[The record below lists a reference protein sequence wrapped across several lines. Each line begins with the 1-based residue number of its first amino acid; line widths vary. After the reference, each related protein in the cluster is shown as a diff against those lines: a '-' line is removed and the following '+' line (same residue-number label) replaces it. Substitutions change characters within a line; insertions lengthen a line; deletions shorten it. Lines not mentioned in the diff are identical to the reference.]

1 MKKNNGKLIKLQRF
15 HLKGE
20 TCMIYHCFPVI
31 AINSG
36 NHEKVP
42 YNVMHSH
49 VENQSPNLMF
59 PPKWQN

>member
-42 YNVMHSH
+42 
-49 VENQSPNLMF
+49 
-59 PPKWQN
+59 